1 MEELVTEMMTALFEL
16 ECKEFK
22 KEFPKENVREELECG
37 NRFLSAGALEME
49 VTDTLTVTD
58 LPYSMTEEQTRAEFA
73 KHGINVVNVK
83 IRDNYSKTNKRGHRF
98 LNREVLVK
106 LSSAAAV
113 ENAVE
118 VMNGITVTGSKGK
131 PRQITVATSD
141 VQLKADTLSPKKKTK
156 RREQGRVSGGAGD
169 DRASGGAHGGRAS
182 GGAHGG
188 RASGGAHGGRASGG
202 AHGGRASGGAHGGR
216 ASGGAHGGRAS
227 GGAGGGRASGGAR
240 RGEAAAQ
247 PKKGKGAGSS
257 GGADATLKQK
267 QGKGGEQGG
276 EVSK

>member
-22 KEFPKENVREELECG
+22 KGFPKENVREELECG

-118 VMNGITVTGSKGK
+118 VMNGITVTGS
-131 PRQITVATSD
+131 
-141 VQLKADTLSPKKKTK
+141 
-156 RREQGRVSGGAGD
+156 
-169 DRASGGAHGGRAS
+169 
-182 GGAHGG
+182 
-188 RASGGAHGGRASGG
+188 
-202 AHGGRASGGAHGGR
+202 
-216 ASGGAHGGRAS
+216 
-227 GGAGGGRASGGAR
+227 
-240 RGEAAAQ
+240 
-247 PKKGKGAGSS
+247 
-257 GGADATLKQK
+257 
-267 QGKGGEQGG
+267 
-276 EVSK
+276 